1 MEYLDNPQFTE
12 LVENQLNG
20 TLTVEQKNSLETF
33 LKEAEL
39 AAMTVRIAQQPP
51 RRLFLFLHW
60 PD

>member
-1 MEYLDNPQFTE
+1 MGNESFLII
-12 LVENQLNG
+12 
-20 TLTVEQKNSLETF
+20 TVGHNYSLFYFLCLTF